1 MAQLNVYLPDERAL
15 RLRKEAKKAGLSLS
29 RYVVRLLDHEPSS
42 GADAWPPD
50 YFTNVCGFLI
60 DDDDFVEPPD
70 LPPEPVLGL
79 DTE

>member
-1 MAQLNVYLPDERAL
+1 MAQLNVYIPDEQAL
-15 RLRKEAKKAGLSLS
+15 RLRKEAKEAGLPLS
-29 RYVVRLLDHEPSS
+29 RYVVRLLDHEPG

-50 YFTNVCGFLI
+50 YFTSVCGFLI
-60 DDDDFVEPPD
+60 DDFVEPAD